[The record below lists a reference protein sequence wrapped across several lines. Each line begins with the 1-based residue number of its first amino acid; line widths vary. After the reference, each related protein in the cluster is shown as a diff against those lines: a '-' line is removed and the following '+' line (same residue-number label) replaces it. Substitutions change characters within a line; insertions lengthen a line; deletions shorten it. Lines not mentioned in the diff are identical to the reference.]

1 MFFCAV
7 FVFVVFVFFL
17 VFNNCRPDPD
27 PDLDRPWTT
36 PLSQDEFLPFFFTT
50 LNKSSQ
56 SFFLIFTQ
64 LDFIGEGVTDVTF
77 VALMGVLAYCAVSSV
92 VFGKEVSFI
101 PSSSVRN
108 FPFMRKTYSNSTI
121 SNSSISI
128 FARSPAL
135 NRFV

>member
-7 FVFVVFVFFL
+7 FVFVVFFFFL
-17 VFNNCRPDPD
+17 VFNNCRPDPDPD

-101 PSSSVRN
+101 PSSFRAK
-108 FPFMRKTYSNSTI
+108 F
-121 SNSSISI
+121 SIHEKNLLK
-128 FARSPAL
+128 L
-135 NRFV
+135 N